1 MSYCTPCPPCDTEY
15 PLLCEPL
22 ETTANGKRLV
32 VEDSAACQKTIQ
44 TPVAQQVLKT
54 DGAGNLTW
62 TNGDNDKVLTK
73 DSAGK
78 VEFSQVTTNQIT
90 DLSVTTAKIADLSVT
105 TAKLADLSVTTA
117 KLADNS
123 VTSAKI
129 VDGTIVNADINA
141 SAAIDGTK
149 VNPQFG
155 SQNIQTSGRFD
166 SISEVGAASVY
177 GTSSDSAS
185 SFIQWRR
192 ARGTIAAPT
201 IVQNGDAIGSLSFFG
216 EDGAGIDLAG
226 QMTVIVDGT
235 PALNKIPISINF
247 ETRDDSLSYAN
258 RLCIDGAAGNVGI
271 NTTSPS
277 SKLHVAGDV
286 TITSATTATS
296 VGAAGGASALP
307 ATPVGYLVVNING
320 TARKLPFYNV

>member
-1 MSYCTPCPPCDTEY
+1 MSYCTPCPPCDTNF

-44 TPVAQQVLKT
+44 SPVAQQVLKT

-73 DSAGK
+73 DSIGR
-78 VEFSQVTTNQIT
+78 VEFSQVTTNQIA
-90 DLSVTTAKIADLSVT
+90 DSAITTAKIAD
-105 TAKLADLSVTTA
+105 D
-117 KLADNS
+117 S

-129 VDGTIVNADINA
+129 ANGTIVNADINT

-155 SQNIQTSGRFD
+155 SQNIQTSGLIN
-166 SISEVGAASVY
+166 SISEVGATSVY
-177 GTSSDSAS
+177 GTSSNSGSSA
-185 SFIQWRR
+185 IQWRR

-201 IVQNGDAIGSLSFFG
+201 IVQNGDAIGSLVFYG

-226 QMTVIVDGT
+226 QMSVIVDGT
-235 PALNKIPISINF
+235 PASNKIPIAINF
-247 ETRDDSLSYAN
+247 ETRADSAVYAN
-258 RLCIDGAAGNVGI
+258 RLCIDGAAGNVGV

-277 SKLHVAGDV
+277 SKFHVDGDV
-286 TITSATTATS
+286 TVTSATTATT
-296 VGAAGGASALP
+296 VGGAGGASALP

-320 TARKLPFYNV
+320 TARKIPYYNV

>member
-1 MSYCTPCPPCDTEY
+1 
-15 PLLCEPL
+15 
-22 ETTANGKRLV
+22 LV

-73 DSAGK
+73 DSTGK
-78 VEFSQVTTNQIT
+78 IEFSQVTTNQIA
-90 DLSVTTAKIADLSVT
+90 DSSVTTS
-105 TAKLADLSVTTA
+105 

-149 VNPQFG
+149 VNPNFG
-155 SQNIQTSGRFD
+155 SQNIQTSGLIN
-166 SISEVGAASVY
+166 SVSEVGAASVY
-177 GTSSDSAS
+177 STSANSAS

-201 IVQNGDAIGSLSFFG
+201 IVQNGDAIGSLVFYG

-226 QMTVIVDGT
+226 QMSVIVDGT
-235 PALNKIPISINF
+235 PALDKIPIAINF
-247 ETRDDSLSYAN
+247 ETRADSATYAS
-258 RLCIDGAAGNVGI
+258 RLWIDGADGNVGI
-271 NTTSPS
+271 NTTSPA
-277 SKLHVAGDV
+277 KKFHV
-286 TITSATTATS
+286 
-296 VGAAGGASALP
+296 
-307 ATPVGYLVVNING
+307 NG
-320 TARKLPFYNV
+320 TVRLQGLPVYANNAAAITGGLVADDVYKTSTGELRIVV

>member
-1 MSYCTPCPPCDTEY
+1 
-15 PLLCEPL
+15 LLCEPL

-62 TNGDNDKVLTK
+62 TNGANSTILGK
-73 DSAGK
+73 DATGL
-78 VEFSQVTTNQIT
+78 VVFSQVTTNQIADSSVT
-90 DLSVTTAKIADLSVT
+90 TAKIADLSVTTAKIADLSVT
-105 TAKLADLSVTTA
+105 TAKI
-117 KLADNS
+117 ADNS

-155 SQNIQTSGRFD
+155 SQNIQSSADLYLVAD
-166 SISEVGAASVY
+166 STINSVMSCATNTGY
-177 GTSSDSAS
+177 PI
-185 SFIQWRR
+185 FQLRR
-192 ARGTIAAPT
+192 YRGTQASPA
-201 IVQNGDAIGSLSFFG
+201 IVQDNDVVGQTAYYGHDGSG
-216 EDGAGIDLAG
+216 NTLAG
-226 QMTVIVDGT
+226 TVTAVVDGT
-235 PALNKIPISINF
+235 PSSGKIPISIDIA
-247 ETRDDSLSYAN
+247 TRNDAN
-258 RLCIDGAAGNVGI
+258 QYNSRVFISGINGDVGI
-271 NTTSPS
+271 NTGTPA
-277 SKLHVAGDV
+277 SKFHVAGDV
-286 TITSATTATS
+286 SVSSATTATT

-320 TARKLPFYNV
+320 TARKIPYYNV

>member
-1 MSYCTPCPPCDTEY
+1 MSYCTPCPPCDTNF

-44 TPVAQQVLKT
+44 SPVAQQVLKT
-54 DGAGNLTW
+54 DGAGNLVW
-62 TNGDNDKVLTK
+62 TSGDNDKVLTK
-73 DSAGK
+73 DSTGK

-90 DLSVTTAKIADLSVT
+90 DSSVTTAKI
-105 TAKLADLSVTTA
+105 ADLSVTTA

-155 SQNIQTSGRFD
+155 SQNISTTGNL
-166 SISEVGAASVY
+166 EV
-177 GTSSDSAS
+177 
-185 SFIQWRR
+185 
-192 ARGTIAAPT
+192 
-201 IVQNGDAIGSLSFFG
+201 GSLSDTTSTKSIRVSQGNTASVHPLVLISQFAQKEWAIALVQG
-216 EDGAGIDLAG
+216 DLLFCKDP
-226 QMTVIVDGT
+226 VDYST
-235 PALNKIPISINF
+235 A
-247 ETRDDSLSYAN
+247 SLLASSKFTLDQN
-258 RLCIDGAAGNVGI
+258 DRVGI
-271 NTTSPS
+271 GTNAPS
-277 SKLHVAGDV
+277 TKLQIEGDISV
-286 TITSATTATS
+286 NSATTATT

-307 ATPVGYLVVNING
+307 ATPLGYLVFSING
-320 TARKLPFYNV
+320 FARKIPYYNV